1 MKYSSPLLRAMRR
14 SLVVPVNAALL
25 VCFGTWSAKSI
36 GGDTTWNQV
45 AAGVYDWNMDGNW
58 VPAPFP
64 NSPGSIAR
72 LTTATGSQ
80 TVELEQS
87 ITLGKL
93 VLGTAGFSTVA
104 PAYTL
109 EQGAA
114 GTLAFDHF
122 GVGGTATLEK
132 SGFNTDFIN
141 VPVTLVDSLLAN
153 INGGAVKISGP
164 VSGTFGSGVTAI
176 TKVGNGNLILS
187 GSNTYTGTSLVNG
200 GLLTITHA
208 NALGAGGAGNGTVVI
223 SGGQLKIGGNIT
235 VANEL
240 LTLSSERSLLGTIV
254 NPEVN
259 GGFVSVGDNSWLGA
273 ITLGGASRIYSNFGM
288 LTLGDFATG
297 GNQLVLRGSG
307 NKTFGGA
314 VTGSG
319 FIIHESGT
327 LLFNPTSATGWTGR
341 LRASGGI
348 IRIGSVAALPN
359 NATPIEM
366 NNGTFQVY
374 ADAGF
379 TTAGNIDFANN
390 SGTLYLDRALG
401 GTGLNQIFTFGEIS
415 SMNSRTFTVNGRNG
429 YGVSFA
435 DNLDNGGVVAAG
447 GDTMIFTNNAQGLL
461 TLSGDINLNNAAARA
476 ITFNTNNG
484 NVLVQAGGG
493 GVGILVQGGAGAVNL
508 VKAGNGTLFM
518 TGTLLASSITG
529 GTSVN
534 GGVLE
539 VNTLNI
545 LGTGTINIGTGTT
558 APTSTSAPTLRY
570 VGTGDTFTHVIN
582 LAGSTGNGRIDAS
595 GTGALVLNGNITAG
609 TAGAKSLVLGGTSTA
624 ANTINGTIVD
634 SSSGATGVM
643 KVGKGTWVLA
653 GNNTYTGTTQIMNGV
668 LRINANATG
677 TSGLGNTALTFGA
690 VATAENTI
698 LSPGQ
703 SAGGRFEYNA
713 NAAGTPEVLGALNFA
728 AGEGTVALINNG
740 GTSTL
745 TFASLTAP
753 TIGAT
758 GNFTTSGGALGTTIR
773 IAFTAAPGTALTNN
787 NAMLFFNGAD
797 YAFYDTTTVGSEHI
811 RALNYGTDSTTAA
824 ADTFTANRHV
834 SVTTDGNT
842 GGSITLNTVKL
853 SNNATDLVVTG
864 TLTLNQAAGTSG
876 GILSTGATQTIS
888 GGVGITTGGAG
899 ALVIRVD
906 EASDDLAIS
915 TVLTNGTTGGLVK
928 SGLGL
933 LELSGANAY
942 TGTTF
947 VNQGTVRLAG
957 SGTLGAAANG
967 LTVRQEGTVDLNGIA
982 LTIGAFNGAGTVT
995 NGSGTSAVLTI
1006 GTGSATGLYTGLI
1019 SGNLGLSKTGTGT
1032 IRITGAHTYT
1042 GVTTIGGTGTTSIL
1056 DVVNLADGGAASSI
1070 GQSSNAAANLVF
1082 NGGILNYIG
1091 STVSTDRSFTLGAGA
1106 SAGRINS
1113 NTGAYLLGGSSTFAG
1128 SLIFSGPGPIAF
1140 LNSGARTLTLGGA
1153 STGDNEI
1160 RLQLIDN
1167 GSDKTSLSKEEAGL
1181 WILGNAGNSYS
1192 GDTIIRGGALRALD
1206 GTTLPTASNL
1216 FLNGTTTAAG
1226 GVLETTGV
1234 FDRALGTGA
1243 DQLRWGANAGGFGAW
1258 YGSLTV
1264 NINGDG
1270 GMLTWGTTANFLAG
1284 NAALIFQSATSEG
1297 TVDFVNALNL
1307 GTGAARVVTVNDNGN
1322 TTLDYAKL
1330 SGVISGGFVGA
1341 ANDAFIKN
1349 GSGTL
1354 VLGSN
1359 NTYVGNTRIDAGTL
1373 VVSKIGSGA
1382 DASSSLGAGPS
1393 VADGGFVR
1401 FNGGTL
1407 FYIGE
1412 GEITDRQFVMAAS
1425 GTLTAEGTGAL
1436 VITSNLGFSGATGTR
1451 TLTLGGIG
1459 ANINTFAGIIANN
1472 TAGGA
1477 TSVTHNGSG
1486 TWLLSGANTFTGTL
1500 TNQQG
1505 TLMIAN
1511 NAALG
1516 DMTVARSFVMNDN
1529 GIIHA
1534 LTDLSTPGT
1543 VSWTLPGN
1551 IVYFTGPGGVTINGT
1566 FTANRAGDNEIRN
1579 QLDFGKELVF
1589 SSSSTLTLSNDASA
1603 RILSISGTGT
1613 TRLSGIIN
1621 EAGGAAGDQLRITA
1635 TGVVIMDGAATNS
1648 FTGAT
1653 TIGLTNSGTSGG
1665 TLRLNRTTL
1674 NPLGTGALQFG
1685 QGGILEAAVDLKGAN
1700 ALGNSSVSI
1709 IGGTT
1714 SAVTSTVTG
1723 NQDIDFNGAFTNNGN
1738 NNTFFNNLDPSK
1750 RLLLSNTVNLSN
1762 DGTARRLTIRGFG
1775 ETQITGQ
1782 IVNGSTSNS
1791 AITYNGAL
1799 TGKLV
1804 LGGATANTFTGGV
1817 IHTGGTLVLAKA
1829 DALSPLG
1836 TTAAFQA
1843 QGGWLQSTVVGGSTI
1858 ATSFTLGGAA
1868 GPFSYFV
1875 NGAQNITFS
1884 GTSTNSAG
1892 NHTINSDITGAGVL
1906 TFSGTV
1912 NLSNDSTSRILT
1924 VGGAGNTTFSGVIA
1938 NGNGST
1944 AGAFIKA
1951 GSGTVTMIADN
1962 TYSGST
1968 TVLGG
1973 ELALNFSSVTGTKLS
1988 SSAALVLGSNIFPT
2002 ASTNADSNN
2011 SYANPT
2017 VRLLGHASTAVTETV
2032 SGVTLNQGGSR
2043 IILTG
2048 AGGALT
2054 LAAGAI
2060 TRTQSGATLDV
2071 AITGAGVNMSTTNTL
2086 VNGIL
2091 GGYLTLNGTDFA
2103 GLSGSNLAVATYSTN
2118 NAVNTWTSGIN
2129 VSNNAVYAGTLGSS
2143 LSVNSIRFGFA
2154 GGSTITIGSNVNL
2167 TVASGGVLVSSGV
2180 GNNASTITGGT
2191 IDGGAGLELIFHQ
2204 HNTANTLT
2212 VASRILDS
2220 NRVVKSG
2227 DGTLILS
2234 GANAYYGETIIN
2246 EGLVQADGGSAIGDY
2261 SMVTLR
2267 NDATAALQINGNE
2280 TIGSIQGGGAVGG
2293 HITFG
2298 SNNITVNQLA
2308 VTNYGGVLTGSG
2320 NLSFQGNG
2328 QFRYYGAS
2336 SASYTG
2342 AVSLDGSMAG
2352 LIHLLGDG
2360 VQNLTGASSFTI
2372 KNGSFLI
2379 DNNGS
2384 RPVNR
2389 VGDTAGI
2396 SLQNARGL
2404 VGGVAS
2410 GLWMR
2415 TDQAS
2420 QVYNWNQTANTA
2432 DYVNLIS
2439 ESFGALT
2446 LAGGD
2451 NYARLESTGGG
2462 FLRLTADSLVRN
2474 AGATFNVRG
2483 TNLGLGPNIGITTQ
2497 RTALTFTNEP
2507 TSYLVG
2513 GGGAANTT
2521 TISVI
2526 PWAVGQSV
2534 TGAVGINDRGNSF
2547 LTFDSVTKSLRSL
2560 NLATEYGTNFETLLT
2575 NVRIASST
2583 TAFSSAP
2590 LGAVGANV
2598 LVLDS
2603 SAGGAV
2609 AVMGDGSGA
2618 LTLNAGGLLSTS
2630 QGGSAA
2636 TSVGGFTD
2644 ILTNTSEYVIF
2655 TQGAHSLTLNSGL
2668 NTAAASLIK
2677 SGDGRLILGA
2687 ASSVAG
2693 TVYVNDGFLQ
2703 LDNTIAAG
2711 NIIVNGG
2718 SLVSNFVEAL
2728 NDTTSV
2734 NLMDASVSYVVLKSD
2749 TINNINAVSGAR
2761 VNIAAPAVLT
2771 INGALNAL
2779 LTGSGSYAKGSAG
2792 TQVFGAGHGYT
2803 GGTIVKVDTLQLDNS
2818 VVGLGKISDYSAV
2831 TVETGATLDFNSVT
2845 ETVGSL
2851 AGGGSVLLGTATLT
2865 IGADNTNTNFSGGIS
2880 GSGGVTKIGTG
2891 TQIFSGSNLFT
2902 GPLTILGGT
2911 MALDQ
2916 ASGNAL
2922 PDNLVIVLNRGGRL
2936 DVRTNETVGQITAA
2950 KNSSINIAD
2959 AGEVLNINY
2968 TTAGPVTHTLDSN
2981 FTGLG
2986 GVTITNTG
2994 VGAAANAITLNMG
3007 GFATQQGAM
3016 TIASSA
3022 ASTTEFTVNIGTTS
3036 LPHRHLSSV
3045 ALLDLQS
3052 AVNNT
3057 LTVNVGPNSAI
3068 NFSTYEVLGGLSS
3081 SGAGVVRVNLVNNGN
3096 ISSVSV
3102 GGNNQNTTFNG
3113 AFVGN
3118 NAQAAVFKTGTGV
3131 FTITN
3136 SAIGDKN
3143 DGVWRVD
3150 DGTLALGGTAGTD
3163 RLDGAT
3169 VVVLG
3174 NKGGATGSTF
3184 DITTGTE
3191 TIAAIRGGGRATGLS
3206 GVGSTNNTDASLGGN
3221 EIGGTGGNV
3230 NLSAGTT
3237 LSINA
3242 ATVTNVFGGVFTGTG
3257 TFQKQGSSNLL
3268 LLAEGTSAMTYAAN
3282 AGVTRLHFANRSV
3295 AFGEVASADVRG
3307 GLADA
3312 ATLNMTAG
3320 TFETSGLNE
3329 TIGTLIG
3336 TSGTVNLG
3344 TSASAY
3350 GAGTGKLTINN
3361 SGNGT
3366 IAAVIAQSS
3375 GGLFNAA
3382 VSGAQHV
3389 GGLVKN
3395 GLGNVTLSATNTF
3408 VGDLAINQG
3417 TITLSGGNAIADT
3430 VRVSVSNG
3438 ATLALSSTE
3447 AIGSLSGGGSV
3458 NLNLGTARTL
3468 ILSDNGNTTF
3478 SGVISGSGD
3487 SALSLLGGT
3496 LTLSNSQTYLGI
3508 TTLQNSAK
3516 LVLNGANI
3524 LADTAVNASAG
3535 TLVLGGSSIVM
3546 GLGATGLE
3554 VRGDDTDLT
3563 SGSNYIYQHMGGT
3576 GTFQLNS
3583 LLRTVNTG
3591 ATLNVH
3597 FGAAT
3602 TDTANT
3608 SAGILGGWAI
3618 ADNST
3623 WALNQ
3628 TGGPDG
3634 VIVGLANSG
3643 YSANVFGG
3651 SNSHVDV
3658 TTSFGVSTVVANTI
3672 RFNSGWNNTITVGV
3686 GGSILLQSGGILI
3699 TEGVGAG
3706 TSTIT
3711 GGTLTASNLDA
3722 QEIIIH
3728 QHNRQGA
3735 FVLDSIIT
3743 NAPNPT
3749 GLTKVG
3755 RGTAIITQNNTASG
3769 NTRIFEGLM
3778 VVGDGG
3784 TNGRL
3789 TSGSIIL
3796 QGILEFNLSSTL
3808 QINSVLDSRT
3818 SNGALN
3824 SSLPLFSLGWLRQNN
3839 AAGTLVLA
3847 ADSLAYTG
3855 KISVLQGTLEARS
3868 SNALGAAN
3876 TTSGGVFVEQ
3886 GARLR
3891 FGGGPITLAANKVIA
3906 LEGATFE
3913 ARDAS
3918 HTFNGI
3924 LQVTKDSTIDV
3935 GSGLTLTFSG
3945 TNDNAIY
3952 GLVES
3957 DHTFADLAFQGA
3969 GGVTQLSQAA
3979 VFANAWGDT
3988 TIGTGHTVRLGN
4000 NNNLGSLGYGS
4011 IVNNGTLEFLRN
4023 DTVIILDNAIT
4034 GTGDLIFSR
4043 PGSVLL
4049 TGGSTST
4056 GNIAVGNPSVDRA
4069 LVQIGNFGFDDS
4081 LNTASGKT
4089 VTVTSV
4095 GSGLDSHFRFGTQTN
4110 LLNTDASFVLAVGTG
4125 RDAYLVK
4132 RGSGV
4137 VQINGTITTSGGA
4150 GGNLGTINIDS
4161 GTLRFTNGIGTST
4174 NPFAGEINMSGGVLE
4189 LTGTADTY
4197 LGGATGGLLQGT
4209 GAVFAWRSTGTLHIT
4224 SGGHTYSNNRDN
4236 LAGLYAYNGTIN
4248 LNNSGGNAWSNDG
4261 YIYLMNGATLQIN
4274 SAGGETIGSVGMM
4287 KGSSMVLNT
4296 TLSLNNGAGVNR
4308 ISFLAGDISGSGGLV
4323 KIGRNGG
4330 NNETSPSIVLAS
4342 TNNSFSGQV
4351 VIRVGGIEVLNIA
4364 DAGVNSSLGSG
4375 GTIVMGDDGTATS
4388 TDPQIRAFLAI
4399 HNSTVNSSNRG
4410 FLITG
4415 TATHSAGGVREIGA
4429 FGKQLL
4435 LSGDVTNDAGT
4446 TARVFQLTGN
4456 SEANNTLSGNILQG
4470 AGTGGMI
4477 VRKESTGRWI
4487 LSGTNTFSGNLEI
4500 NNGFLGITSV
4510 AATGAAGNEIRLG
4523 SGGNTA
4529 TLEWMGT
4536 STGTFA
4542 KNLNFNGTTGTAR
4555 INANGTA
4562 AVVFNSVS
4570 ITNNNNRTI
4579 ALGGTS
4585 APGVINII
4593 AGNLVDTGTA
4603 AQSLTKDGRATWRLS
4618 GANTIDG
4625 SFTINAGILQVQ
4637 GSQAIGDTRT
4647 VNVANGLVPFDE
4659 NGNPVA
4665 APATLELLSNESIGM
4680 LLGARGGIVNLNG
4693 NTLTILGNTTAQSFQ
4708 GKITGTGG
4716 VTLGSSGNANAFG
4729 LNNVE
4734 NASSGLQ
4741 GLANYSQFLSDYTGA
4756 TTIVSS
4762 QWHTAYLADVGTASG
4777 IGKGDS
4783 TSNTTNAASLVLNG
4797 GSTNSSNSG
4806 LLYQGTANV
4815 TNTNR
4820 LFRLGVAGTGTDA
4833 TGIWNSAGI
4842 VHGISNGTLNFT
4854 NTAAIEYTGS
4864 GARTLTLRGTNISNN
4879 TFTPIIGDGAGGAT
4893 SFRKVEGGTWIL
4905 AGANTYTGVTSVTN
4919 GKLILRHNLALG
4931 TSAGGTTVSGAS
4943 GIGIELQNNITI
4955 TGEALTI
4962 TGDGGSLGSGGASS
4976 NIWAGNVVMNQNA
4989 RIYARAG
4996 STLEISGIVSSD
5008 TNGRAFN
5015 KYDMGTVVLSGSNT
5029 YSGATSLLGGTLR
5042 LNYGANNNSK
5052 LADGTSLTLGGTG
5065 LATLNGMAEYNN
5077 AITHQVWGQG
5087 GVLELAGGSHTEIV
5101 SATAINNGA
5110 SRIIRSSGT
5119 ARIALN
5125 VITRSVGGT
5134 LDFGEDNIATTD
5146 TNNTNGIL
5154 GGWATVGRNTWAVSV
5169 NSGAADT
5176 LITGLVA
5183 YNNDA
5188 YVPTF
5193 NTNVVSF
5200 AAAATDFTTNTIRFN
5215 AVSGGVLNM
5224 SGANNF
5230 LQSGGILMTAASGA
5244 VTIEG
5249 GSAVVLRHG
5258 TQATAANSH
5267 DLVIHQH
5274 SASDL
5279 TINVV
5284 LGENITAGS
5293 ANTQGLTKTGAGKVI
5308 LTQDNT
5314 FRGTINISEGT
5325 LQVGNGGSSGSLG
5338 AGGSTFNPVIM
5349 GDGTTLIL
5357 NTTKATEYNFQTI
5370 SGNGHIILADT
5381 NTQTFLLDDANSSWL
5396 GRITIDGGILRVR
5409 GQNTA
5414 LGDQRSMVTVNDGGT
5429 LEASGSGQTFN
5440 TRIVFNEGA
5449 VLAARSA
5456 VISAVLTNTTATF
5469 SGKMEFNNAT
5479 TAGMSVVVDSAQSLT
5494 ISGVIQGAKGFT
5506 KSGNGTLVLS
5516 SVNWVDGAATL
5527 SGQIVVSEGTLQLGG
5542 DGQQRNLGAVGVNNE
5557 TIILQNGRIN
5567 LNNADL
5573 NWADLSSPQREIV
5586 RISGTGLASGA
5597 TANTGALINTS
5608 GTATLAFLELGANA
5622 TVGGNSRIDLATYDT
5637 DSSSLISAQQ
5647 PQVDGNNF
5655 ALSKVGTN
5663 ELVFRETAFT
5673 ELAALNIREGTLRLE
5688 TNAPFIPIRNE
5699 VGSTTN
5705 PTSSVG
5711 SGLGAMLAAN
5721 VGVVNLNYAGTPTN
5735 DAASGVQNVM
5745 AIPRLD
5751 FYRQHG
5757 VVHTTPINFGRGI
5770 ISLNSDTLPYVYTT
5784 LAGTMTLT
5792 GAANGTDSLF
5802 VIEGGGGGTNVEA
5815 GVYRNPFSALII
5827 DADVTGTGGF
5837 TKLGTR
5843 ELIFTKD
5850 TSFTGDAVVNRFSNN
5865 DFYLDPK
5872 YGNQGAMQMIGVALA
5887 GAGTFNNASRM
5898 VLERG
5903 GVLRLVNNS
5912 SYNDKLG
5919 IVNANNNDRLNN
5931 NGQLVMRNG
5940 YLVFDLG
5947 ATANSENIG
5956 NVVIGENTATGRTAS
5971 YIDFDLQ
5978 SGANVTHNIG
5988 IQSITR
5994 NVGSVLEFRVYDS
6007 EARFGGT
6014 TGDSVRLQLLD
6025 GGTSIASLL
6034 TGSASGVTRH
6044 VVQGLF
6050 GGIAMIPQDHAYRF
6064 SGTQDALGQ
6073 QRLMFWRAA
6082 RDFMTTETIS
6092 GQTYLRPLD
6101 DSEYSQNAFVT
6112 GGNVNI
6118 SEISFYQ
6125 RDSMKINTLRLGNLN
6140 DNLGNNATSLP
6151 GTRQVEVQD
6160 SSISLFL
6167 DDNVVLNIASGMVM
6181 GASWSEGG
6189 LVNGQQQVILGGTLQ
6204 FGSKEAIFHVVGGG
6218 YATDFGGIRG
6228 DNRLEV
6234 RSTIAGTGGLTK
6246 SGTTELR
6253 LDGRNTFSGLTT
6265 VTNGNLYIRNGEA
6278 LGAGNAGAFD
6288 GTAGPN
6294 GNIVTG
6300 WGQILQGNGSN
6311 IGSANAREDLYVGVI
6326 NQSAIVLRSD
6336 TSVNSWTGNIII
6348 DNVDNAGMVVN
6359 TPVIQTNSQD
6369 TLILN
6374 GSIAGGS
6381 TLVLEDGLAT
6391 SLDSNPRVVTFNS
6404 ADTAN
6409 GDGWILL
6416 KKAIGDRYVGGQA
6429 VSIADTV
6436 STQTT
6441 IAGVRTNENQALAV
6455 TFNPSSNEAI
6465 YETYES
6471 WAAVGR
6477 LTMNRGWLRYMGDG
6491 DFYAADTV
6499 AKMGITSTN
6508 LPSGNVGIRL
6518 GNGADGGV
6526 GALLL
6531 TKAGQSFAASGQLNW
6546 QQINNNA
6553 NGLTIIG
6560 GENENGVVTFGN
6572 GAGRFDT
6579 ERLVAFH
6586 ASMGGEVQVKFQITT
6601 GGGAADFM
6609 SKIGRGTVR
6618 MLGSTLGGGNIN
6630 DVGIFGG
6637 TMIYDYRTNNTVMND
6652 NTAILK
6658 LGGGTLHLV
6667 GNATADTTQNFQR
6680 AAGTGST
6687 SQNTFSVFSGGSQ
6700 IVGEAAAGRALNINI
6715 GADAFGLAQP
6725 NRTITRN
6732 VGGTVGFVGTGA
6744 GTVNI
6749 TLAGANVPRNVTFG
6763 WATYGTSIHTALD
6776 FAMVDAT
6783 DVVANKVKAI
6793 NRNPG
6798 HNVNNVAAWG
6808 AGMDV
6813 SENGGAGFTGIL
6825 GANLAINTLHF
6836 DASTESLVNLGS
6848 NTLTVSG
6855 GGILVSSE
6863 VGSFNKTIT
6872 GGVLT
6877 TSAVASSGMMT
6888 NGELIIHQ
6896 YGSGILTIGS
6906 TLGDANL
6913 TSVVINGVQTTI
6925 NEVLGASPTLTPGT
6939 VRLTAAGGN
6948 QQRAF
6953 YLNGGILEVS
6963 NENQLGLVD
6972 IASVTNLLFLNG
6984 GTFRW
6989 TGTGTTI
6996 LDEQRQIQVGGNG
7009 GVIDVAN
7016 SDAVLGIQGE
7026 VFTDV
7031 NTTNLMTGA
7040 GAAFGGNDIIKKGA
7054 GTLLIQDLTDANVGF
7069 GGLLD
7074 IREGTLRVSGARSN
7088 SGTAAN
7094 TIVVTNMFG
7103 TNRSWLDAT
7112 IFRQGTNL
7120 EFRMGDL
7127 QTASHV
7133 YQMRENFRFDGNN
7146 VISMQRAGANAHI
7159 IHLDGVIDLE
7169 GAVTV
7174 DITTGHVMRW
7184 NNDGGYLTG
7193 SGNLIK
7199 TGLGELQLRENSPDW
7214 TGSVSIL
7221 QGKLLAGSQGKPLG
7235 SGTGA
7240 ITLGSAE
7247 HTGLAWLSLHN
7258 ETGLP
7263 IALTLEN
7270 DINVIYNPLQT
7281 KRLGLTLPAANGQ
7294 DHYLNGDITMGDHLA
7309 LYIEDSTIPT
7319 GGKFDWIHFNGQFKD
7334 DLVNNRSGNLVLRFD
7349 NTSGVENDTNTN
7361 GGQSFGY
7368 FNFNNDNSGWSGDVV
7383 VATNASY
7390 FYNETTILRLGH
7402 DKALTEKNE
7411 VTMNFNSRLQVAG
7424 NNVTI
7429 GGLITQGG
7437 SGQPQGSTGSSEFI
7451 ENAAATEGTLTIKQ
7465 TTPAEVEVLW
7475 DAYFQDGTTAS
7486 HFIQPDSGT
7495 TSSSLNLVK
7504 DGLGW
7509 ATLTLNNNYTG
7520 LTTVAQGTLQVG
7532 RNGFGDT
7539 GADYNTKGT
7548 LVNAGATLAGTG
7560 VVQGGASVTHQ
7571 VNGNLKPGDFGG
7583 EGNGTLTFNGNTAF
7597 GSTANIYFQ
7606 ISHATFNAPEVL
7618 HIKDTAAIAAIP
7630 AKYATTLNDIV
7641 LTNQH
7646 DHVEINGTLTVD
7658 ANTKFIIVDNGY
7670 NPVAGDV
7677 FNLIDWVGAS
7687 LTVNT
7692 GGEVR
7697 FGGLLGALDL
7707 PNLGPD
7713 YRWDTSLFNS
7723 AGILVVTS
7731 VPEPGR
7737 MALLLL
7743 GLIVLFGGRCRR
7755 KMP

>member
-1 MKYSSPLLRAMRR
+1 MRR
-14 SLVVPVNAALL
+14 RLVVPVNAVLL
-25 VCFGTWSAKSI
+25 VCFGSWSAKSI
-36 GGDTTWNQV
+36 GGDATWNQT
-45 AAGVYDWNMDGNW
+45 AAGIYDWNVDGNW
-58 VPAPFP
+58 IPAPFP

-80 TVELEQS
+80 TIELGQS

-93 VLGTAGFSTVA
+93 ILGTAGFSAVA

-122 GVGGTATLEK
+122 GVGGTANLEK
-132 SGFNTDFIN
+132 SGFNTDVIN

-153 INGGAVKISGP
+153 ISGGAVKISGP

-176 TKVGNGNLILS
+176 TKIGNGNLILS
-187 GSNTYTGTSLVNG
+187 GNNTYTGNTLVNG

-208 NALGAGGAGNGTVVI
+208 NALGAGGAGNGTVVT

-240 LTLSSERSLLGTIV
+240 LTLSSERSLLGAIV

-288 LTLGDFATG
+288 LTVGDFALG
-297 GNQLVLRGSG
+297 GNQLVLRGGG

-314 VTGSG
+314 VTGTG
-319 FIIHESGT
+319 NIIHESGT
-327 LLFNPTSATGWTGR
+327 LLFNPTSTSGWTGR

-366 NNGTFQVY
+366 NNGTFQIY

-415 SMNSRTFTVNGRNG
+415 GMNSRTFTVNGRNG
-429 YGVSFA
+429 YGASFA
-435 DNLDNGGVVAAG
+435 DNVDNGGVVAAG

-461 TLSGDINLNNAAARA
+461 TLSGDINLNNGAARA

-493 GVGILVQGGAGAVNL
+493 GAGILVQGGAGAVNL

-545 LGTGTINIGTGTT
+545 LGTGVINVGTGTT

-570 VGTGDTFTHVIN
+570 VGAGDTFTHVIN

-634 SSSGATGVM
+634 SSGGATGVI

-703 SAGGRFEYNA
+703 SAGGRFEYNS
-713 NAAGTPEVLGALNFA
+713 NAAGTAEVLGALNFS
-728 AGEGTVALINNG
+728 AGEGTVTLINNG

-758 GNFTTSGGALGTTIR
+758 GNFTTSGGTLGSTIR

-797 YAFYDTTTVGSEHI
+797 YAFYDTTTVGSEYI
-811 RALNYGTDSTTAA
+811 RGLNYGSDSTTAA

-853 SNNATDLVVTG
+853 SNNGTDLVVTG

-888 GGVGITTGGAG
+888 GGTGITTGGAG

-906 EASDDLAIS
+906 EAGDDLAIS
-915 TVLTNGTTGGLVK
+915 TVLTSGTTGGLVK

-957 SGTLGAAANG
+957 VGTLGAAANG

-982 LTIGAFNGAGTVT
+982 LTIGALNGAGTVT
-995 NGSGTSAVLTI
+995 NGSGTAAVLTI

-1019 SGNLGLSKTGTGT
+1019 SGNLGLTKTGTGT
-1032 IRITGAHTYT
+1032 IRITGSNTYT
-1042 GVTTIGGTGTTSIL
+1042 GVTTIGGSGTTSIL
-1056 DVVNLADGGAASSI
+1056 DVVTLADGGVASSI

-1106 SAGRINS
+1106 TAGRINS
-1113 NTGAYLLGGSSTFAG
+1113 STGAFLLGGTTTYAG
-1128 SLIFSGPGPIAF
+1128 SLIFAGTGPIAF
-1140 LNSGARTLTLGGA
+1140 LNAGARTLTLGGA

-1167 GSDKTSLSKEEAGL
+1167 GSDKTSLSKEDNGL
-1181 WILGNAGNSYS
+1181 WILGNVSNSYS

-1216 FLNGTTTAAG
+1216 FLNGTTTSAG

-1234 FDRALGTGA
+1234 FDRSLGTGA

-1258 YGSLTV
+1258 YGNLTV

-1307 GTGAARVVTVNDNGN
+1307 GTGGARTVTVNDNGN

-1330 SGVISGGFVGA
+1330 SGVISGGFVGS

-1349 GSGTL
+1349 GGGTL

-1359 NTYVGNTRIDAGTL
+1359 NTYLGNTRIDAGTL

-1382 DASSSLGAGPS
+1382 DASSSLGAGPA
-1393 VADGGFVR
+1393 VTDGGFVR

-1412 GEITDRQFVMAAS
+1412 GETTDRQFVMAGS

-1451 TLTLGGIG
+1451 TLTLGGIS
-1459 ANINTFAGIIANN
+1459 ASINTFAGVIGNN

-1589 SSSSTLTLSNDASA
+1589 SSSSTLTLSNDGSA
-1603 RILSISGTGT
+1603 RILSIGGTGT
-1613 TRLSGIIN
+1613 TRLSGVIN
-1621 EAGGAAGDQLRITA
+1621 EAGGAAADQLRITA
-1635 TGVVIMDGAATNS
+1635 TGVVIMDGTAINS

-1665 TLRLNRTTL
+1665 TLRLSRTTL

-1723 NQDIDFNGAFTNNGN
+1723 NQDVDFNGAFTNNGN

-1750 RLLLSNTVNLSN
+1750 RLLLSGTVNLSN

-1782 IVNGSTSNS
+1782 IVNGSTSTS
-1791 AITYNGAL
+1791 ALTYNGAL

-1829 DALSPLG
+1829 DALTPLG

-1884 GTSTNSAG
+1884 GTTTNSAG

-1912 NLSNDSTSRILT
+1912 NLSNDTTSRSLT
-1924 VGGAGNTTFSGVIA
+1924 VGGAGNTSFTGVIA

-2002 ASTNADSNN
+2002 ASTNVDSNN

-2060 TRTQSGATLDV
+2060 TRTQPGATLDV
-2071 AITGAGVNMSTTNTL
+2071 AITGASVNMSTTNTL

-2103 GLSGSNLAVATYSTN
+2103 GLSGSNLAVATYATN
-2118 NAVNTWTSGIN
+2118 NAVNAWTSGIN
-2129 VSNNAVYAGTLGSS
+2129 VSNNAAYSGTLASS

-2234 GANAYYGETIIN
+2234 GVNAYYGDTIIN
-2246 EGLVQADGGSAIGDY
+2246 EGLVLASGGSAIGDY
-2261 SMVTLR
+2261 SAVTLR
-2267 NDATAALQINGNE
+2267 NDATAALQIDANE

-2293 HITFG
+2293 NITLG
-2298 SNNITVNQLA
+2298 VNNLTVNQIA
-2308 VTNYGGVLTGSG
+2308 NTNYGGAFVGSG
-2320 NLSFQGNG
+2320 ALALQGPG
-2328 QFRYYGAS
+2328 QLRYYGAS
-2336 SASYTG
+2336 AGYSG
-2342 AVSLDGSMAG
+2342 AVSLDGSMTG
-2352 LIHLLGDG
+2352 LLHLLGDG
-2360 VQNLTGASSFTI
+2360 VQNVTGANSISI
-2372 KNGSFLI
+2372 KNGSLLI

-2384 RPVNR
+2384 RPTNR
-2389 VGDTAGI
+2389 IGDTAALT
-2396 SLQNARGL
+2396 LQNARGQ
-2404 VGGVAS
+2404 VSGVAS

-2420 QVYNWNQTANTA
+2420 QVYNWNQAANSA
-2432 DYVNLIS
+2432 DYVNQIS
-2439 ESFGALT
+2439 ETVGVLT

-2462 FLRLTADSLVRN
+2462 FLKLTADSLVRN

-2497 RTALTFTNEP
+2497 RSALSFTTEP
-2507 TSYLVG
+2507 LAYLVG

-2526 PWAVGQSV
+2526 PWAVGQSLA
-2534 TGAVGINDRGNSF
+2534 GAVGINDRGNSF
-2547 LTFDSVTKSLRSL
+2547 LTFDSTTKSLRSL
-2560 NLATEYGTNFETLLT
+2560 NLSTEYAVNFDTSLT
-2575 NVRIASST
+2575 NVRIASSAA
-2583 TAFSSAP
+2583 AFASNPSGNVA
-2590 LGAVGANV
+2590 ANV
-2598 LVLDS
+2598 LVIDT
-2603 SAGGAV
+2603 SAGGTV
-2609 AVMGDGSGA
+2609 AVTGDNAGS
-2618 LTLNAGGLLSTS
+2618 LTLNAGGILSTS
-2630 QGGSAA
+2630 QGGVAS
-2636 TSVGGFTD
+2636 SSIGGFTG
-2644 ILTNTSEYVIF
+2644 ILTNASEYVVF
-2655 TQGAHSLTLNSGL
+2655 TQGNHALTLSSGL
-2668 NTAAASLIK
+2668 NTSAAGLIK
-2677 SGDGRLILGA
+2677 AGDGRLILAA
-2687 ASSVAG
+2687 ASSSSG
-2693 TVYVNDGFLQ
+2693 TLYVNDGVLQ
-2703 LDNTIAAG
+2703 LDNTIASA
-2711 NIIVNGG
+2711 NVIVNGG
-2718 SLVSNFVEAL
+2718 SLVSNFAEAL
-2728 NDTTSV
+2728 SNSTSV
-2734 NLMDASVSYVVLKSD
+2734 NLMDASASYVLLQSD
-2749 TINNINAVSGAR
+2749 TINNLNAVSGAR
-2761 VNIAAPAVLT
+2761 VNITAPAILT
-2771 INGALNAL
+2771 VNGSLNAL
-2779 LTGSGSYAKGSAG
+2779 LTGSGGYAKGSAG
-2792 TQVFGAGHGYT
+2792 TLVFGAGHGYT
-2803 GGTIVKVDTLQLDNS
+2803 GATIVKVGTLQLDGTVPS
-2818 VVGLGKISDYSAV
+2818 LGKISDYSAV
-2831 TVETGATLDFNSVT
+2831 TVESGATLDLNGVT
-2845 ETVGSL
+2845 ETIGSL
-2851 AGGGSVLLGTATLT
+2851 AGSGAVLLGSATVT
-2865 IGADNTNTNFSGGIS
+2865 VGTDNSNTLFSGVIS

-2891 TQIFSGSNLFT
+2891 SLTLTGGNLFT
-2902 GPLTILGGT
+2902 GPLSILGGT
-2911 MALDQ
+2911 IALDH
-2916 ASGNAL
+2916 AGGNAL
-2922 PDNLVIVLNRGGRL
+2922 PNNLAIALNRGGRL
-2936 DVRTNETVGQITAA
+2936 DVRSNETVGQITAA
-2950 KNSSINIAD
+2950 KNSVINIAD
-2959 AGEVLNINY
+2959 PGETLTISY

-2981 FTGLG
+2981 FTGAG
-2986 GVTITNTG
+2986 AVNIVNTG
-2994 VGAAANAITLNMG
+2994 VGSGANQITLNLG
-3007 GFATQQGAM
+3007 GASSQAGAM
-3016 TIASSA
+3016 TFASSA
-3022 ASTTEFTVNIGTTS
+3022 ASATDFVVNVGTLTS
-3036 LPHRHLSSV
+3036 PNRRLSSG
-3045 ALLDLQS
+3045 ALLDLQ
-3052 AVNNT
+3052 AAANNT
-3057 LTVNVGPNSAI
+3057 VVLNIGPSSTI
-3068 NFSTYEVLGGLSS
+3068 NFNSFEIVGGLTSS
-3081 SGAGVVRVNLVNNGN
+3081 TTGTTRINLLNGSN
-3096 ISSVSV
+3096 VASMSV

-3118 NAQAAVFKTGTGV
+3118 NAQAAVLKTGTGV

-3136 SAIGDKN
+3136 SAITDKN

-3150 DGTLALGGTAGTD
+3150 NGTLALGGAAGTD

-3174 NKGGATGSTF
+3174 NKGGATGSKF
-3184 DITTGTE
+3184 DITTGSE
-3191 TIAAIRGGGRATGLS
+3191 TLAAIRGGGRATGLS
-3206 GVGSTNNTDASLGGN
+3206 GVGGTNNTDVSLGGN
-3221 EIGGTGGNV
+3221 EIGGTGGDV
-3230 NLSAGTT
+3230 NLTAGTT
-3237 LSINA
+3237 MSINA
-3242 ATVTNVFGGVFTGTG
+3242 GSGTNVFGGVFTGTG
-3257 TFQKQGSSNLL
+3257 TFQKQGNSGLL
-3268 LLAEGTSAMTYAAN
+3268 LLGEGTSAMTFTAN
-3282 AGVTRLHFANRSV
+3282 AGTTRLHFANRSV
-3295 AFGEVASADVRG
+3295 AFGDVTGADVRG
-3307 GLADA
+3307 GLADT
-3312 ATLNMTAG
+3312 ATLNMTGG
-3320 TFETSGLNE
+3320 TFETSGLSE
-3329 TIGTLIG
+3329 TIGTLTGI
-3336 TSGTVNLG
+3336 SGTVNLG
-3344 TSASAY
+3344 TSASMF
-3350 GAGTGKLTINN
+3350 GAGTGKLTI
-3361 SGNGT
+3361 GNATAAT
-3366 IAAVIAQSS
+3366 IAATISQST
-3375 GGLFNAA
+3375 GGLFNVA
-3382 VSGAQHV
+3382 VSGVHHV
-3389 GGLVKN
+3389 GGMIKN
-3395 GLGNVTLSATNTF
+3395 GAGNVTLTAGNTF
-3408 VGDLAINQG
+3408 VGDLLINQG
-3417 TITLSGGNAIADT
+3417 TVTLNNTNNNALADT
-3430 VRVSVSNG
+3430 VRVRVASG
-3438 ATLALSSTE
+3438 ATFALSHNES
-3447 AIGSLSGGGSV
+3447 IGSLSGAGNV
-3458 NLNLGTARTL
+3458 NLAAVGERTL
-3468 ILSDNGNTTF
+3468 VLTDNGNTTY
-3478 SGVISGSGD
+3478 SGVMSGSGT
-3487 SALSLLGGT
+3487 SGLTLFGGT
-3496 LTLSNSQTYLGI
+3496 LTLTSSQTYQGI
-3508 TTLQNSAK
+3508 TTIQNGAK
-3516 LVLNGANI
+3516 LVLDGANI
-3524 LADTAVNASAG
+3524 LADGATSGLGG
-3535 TLVLGGSSIVM
+3535 TLLLGGGSIVM
-3546 GLGATGLE
+3546 GAGATGLE
-3554 VRGDDTDLT
+3554 VRADDTDLAN
-3563 SGSNYIYQHMGGT
+3563 GSNYIYQVQGGT
-3576 GTFQLNS
+3576 GSIQLNNLNRVLKS
-3583 LLRTVNTG
+3583 G
-3591 ATLNVH
+3591 STLNV
-3597 FGAAT
+3597 FGPVAT
-3602 TDTANT
+3602 TDLANNF
-3608 SAGILGGWAI
+3608 AGILGGWAVY
-3618 ADNST
+3618 DMST
-3623 WALNQ
+3623 WAVNQ
-3628 TGGPDG
+3628 SGGSDG
-3634 VIVGLANSG
+3634 LIVGLDEFSYTADSF
-3643 YSANVFGG
+3643 AGG
-3651 SNSHVDV
+3651 HTDV
-3658 TTSFGVSTVVANTI
+3658 TTDFSGGGVASTM
-3672 RFNSGWNNTITVGV
+3672 RFNTNASTTVSVAGFV
-3686 GGSILLQSGGILI
+3686 LLQHGGILV
-3699 TEGVGAG
+3699 TQNVGAN

-3711 GGTLTASNLDA
+3711 GGILITADNDS
-3722 QEIIIH
+3722 EEFIVH
-3728 QHNRQGA
+3728 QHNRQGD
-3735 FVLDSIIT
+3735 LIIDSELANSST
-3743 NAPNPT
+3743 PT
-3749 GLTKVG
+3749 GLTKAG
-3755 RGTAIITQNNTASG
+3755 RGTLVLTADNTATGVTRVLEGLLKVGNGGTSG
-3769 NTRIFEGLM
+3769 NLM
-3778 VVGDGG
+3778 TGG
-3784 TNGRL
+3784 VQ
-3789 TSGSIIL
+3789 L
-3796 QGILEFNLSSTL
+3796 QGILEINRSDVFA
-3808 QINSVLDSRT
+3808 INSIIDSRST
-3818 SNGALN
+3818 SGTLN
-3824 SSLPLFSLGWLRQNN
+3824 ASLPLYSIGWLRQNN
-3839 AAGTLVLA
+3839 ASGTLVLGG
-3847 ADSLAYTG
+3847 DNSNFTG
-3855 KISVLQGTLEARS
+3855 KISVLAGVLES
-3868 SNALGAAN
+3868 QVNNALGASN
-3876 TTSGGVFVEQ
+3876 VTSGGVFVEE
-3886 GARLR
+3886 GATLR
-3891 FGGGPITLAANKVIA
+3891 FSAATAITTTANKVIV
-3906 LEGATFE
+3906 LEGATME
-3913 ARDAS
+3913 ARGAN
-3918 HTFNGI
+3918 HVFNGI
-3924 LQVTKDSTIDV
+3924 LQATKDSIVDV

-3952 GLVES
+3952 GLLES
-3957 DHTFADLAFQGA
+3957 DHTFADLTFQGA
-3969 GGVTQLSQAA
+3969 GGVTQLYQPA

-3988 TIGTGHTVRLGN
+3988 TIGVGHTVRLGN

-4011 IVNNGTLEFLRN
+4011 IVNNGTLEFYRN
-4023 DTVIILDNAIT
+4023 DTVLLIDNAISGSGDMSFNRV
-4034 GTGDLIFSR
+4034 GT
-4043 PGSVLL
+4043 VLL

-4056 GNIAVGNPSVDRA
+4056 GNIFVGNVSLNERS
-4069 LVQIGNFGFDDS
+4069 LLQIGNFGFDDALS
-4081 LNTASGKT
+4081 TAAGKT
-4089 VTVTSV
+4089 VTVTALN
-4095 GSGLDSHFRFGTQTN
+4095 GSDSHFRFGTQTN
-4110 LLNTDASFVLAVGTG
+4110 LLNTDASFVLAIAGTG

-4150 GGNLGTINIDS
+4150 SGNLGTINIDS
-4161 GTLRFTNGIGTST
+4161 GTLRFTNGIGTSS
-4174 NPFAGEINMSGGVLE
+4174 NPFAGEINMGGGVLE
-4189 LTGTADTY
+4189 ITGTADSY

-4274 SAGGETIGSVGMM
+4274 STGGETIGSVGMM

-4308 ISFLAGDISGSGGLV
+4308 ISFLAGDISGTGGLI

-4330 NNETSPSIVLAS
+4330 SNEVSPSIVLAS

-4364 DAGVNSSLGSG
+4364 NAGVNSSLGSG

-4435 LSGDVTNDAGT
+4435 LSGDVTNDSGT

-4510 AATGAAGNEIRLG
+4510 AATGATGNEIRLG

-4529 TLEWMGT
+4529 TMEWMGT
-4536 STGTFA
+4536 STGTFT

-4585 APGVINII
+4585 APDVINII
-4593 AGNLVDTGTA
+4593 AGNLVDTGSA

-4647 VNVANGLVPFDE
+4647 VNIANGLVPFDE
-4659 NGNPVA
+4659 NGNAVA

-4680 LLGARGGIVNLNG
+4680 LQGARGGLVNLNG

-4716 VTLGSSGNANAFG
+4716 VTLGASGNANAFG

-4762 QWHTAYLADVGTASG
+4762 QWHTAYLADIGTASG
-4777 IGKGDS
+4777 IGRGDS
-4783 TSNTTNAASLVLNG
+4783 ASNTTNAASLVLNG

-4842 VHGISNGTLNFT
+4842 VHGVSNGTLNFT

-4879 TFTPIIGDGAGGAT
+4879 TFTPIIGDGTGGAT

-4905 AGANTYTGVTSVTN
+4905 AGANTYTGVTTVTN
-4919 GKLILRHNLALG
+4919 GKLILRNNLALG

-4943 GIGIELQNNITI
+4943 GAGVELQNNITI
-4955 TGEALTI
+4955 TGETLTI
-4962 TGDGGSLGSGGASS
+4962 TGDGGSLGAGGASS
-4976 NIWAGNVVMNQNA
+4976 NVWTGGVVMNQNV
-4989 RIYARAG
+4989 RIYAKAG
-4996 STLEISGIVSSD
+4996 STLDITGIVSSD

-5015 KYDMGTVVLSGSNT
+5015 KYDVGTVVLSGSNT

-5042 LNYGANNNSK
+5042 LNYGTNNNSK
-5052 LADGTSLTLGGTG
+5052 LADATSLTLGGSG
-5065 LATLNGMAEYNN
+5065 LATLHGMAEYNN
-5077 AITHQVWGQG
+5077 AITYQTWAQG
-5087 GVLELAGGSHTEIV
+5087 GVLELAGGSHTEVV
-5101 SATAINNGA
+5101 SATTINNGA
-5110 SRIIRSSGT
+5110 SRIIRSSGSS
-5119 ARIALN
+5119 RIALN
-5125 VITRSVGGT
+5125 AITRSVGGT

-5146 TNNTNGIL
+5146 TNNTNGII

-5176 LITGLVA
+5176 LITGLSSF
-5183 YNNDA
+5183 NNDA
-5188 YVPTF
+5188 YAPTY

-5215 AVSGGVLNM
+5215 AASGGVLNM

-5249 GSAVVLRHG
+5249 GGAVVLRHG

-5267 DLVIHQH
+5267 DLIIHQH
-5274 SASDL
+5274 SANDL

-5325 LQVGNGGSSGSLG
+5325 LQVGNGGSTGSLG
-5338 AGGSTFNPVIM
+5338 TGGGSFNPVIM
-5349 GDGTTLIL
+5349 GDGATLIL
-5357 NTTKATEYNFQTI
+5357 NTTKSSEYNFQTI

-5381 NTQTFLLDDANSSWL
+5381 NTQAFLLDDANTNWL
-5396 GRITIDGGILRVR
+5396 GRITVDGGVLRVR

-5429 LEASGSGQTFN
+5429 LEAAGSTQTFN
-5440 TRIVFNEGA
+5440 TRVVLNDGA
-5449 VLAARSA
+5449 VLAGRSA
-5456 VISAVLTNTTATF
+5456 VISSVLTNTNATF
-5469 SGKMEFNNAT
+5469 SGKMEFNNT
-5479 TAGMSVVVDSAQSLT
+5479 TSAGVSVVVDSAQTLT
-5494 ISGVIQGAKGFT
+5494 ISGVIQGTKGFT

-5527 SGQIVVSEGTLQLGG
+5527 SGQIIVSEGTLQLGG

-5573 NWADLSSPQREIV
+5573 NWADLSTSQREII

-5608 GTATLAFLELGANA
+5608 TTATLAFLELGADA

-5637 DSSSLISAQQ
+5637 DSSSLVSAQQ

-5705 PTSSVG
+5705 PSSSAG
-5711 SGLGAMLAAN
+5711 SALGAMLAAN
-5721 VGVVNLNYAGTPTN
+5721 VGVVNLNYVGAATN
-5735 DAASGVQNVM
+5735 DAASGLQNVM

-5802 VIEGGGGGTNVEA
+5802 VIEGGGGGTNIEA
-5815 GVYRNPFSALII
+5815 GVYRNPFSALIV

-5850 TSFTGDAVVNRFSNN
+5850 TSFTGDAVINRFSNN
-5865 DFYLDPK
+5865 DFYMDPE

-5887 GAGTFNNASRM
+5887 GAGTFNNASRV

-5931 NGQLVMRNG
+5931 SGQLVMRNG

-5956 NVVIGENTATGRTAS
+5956 NVVVGENTATGRTAN
-5971 YIDFDLQ
+5971 YMDFDLQ
-5978 SGANVTHNIG
+5978 KGANVTHNIG

-5994 NVGSVLEFRVYDS
+5994 NAGSVLEFRVYDS
-6007 EARFGGT
+6007 EATFGNT
-6014 TGDSVRLQLLD
+6014 TGDSVRIQLLD
-6025 GGTSIASLL
+6025 GGASVASLL
-6034 TGSASGVTRH
+6034 TGGSSGVTRN

-6050 GGIAMIPQDHAYRF
+6050 GGIAMIPQDHAFRF
-6064 SGTQDALGQ
+6064 SGTQDGLGQ
-6073 QRLMFWRAA
+6073 QRLLFWRTA

-6118 SEISFYQ
+6118 SEIAFYQ
-6125 RDSMKINTLRLGNLN
+6125 RDSMNINTLRLGNLN

-6181 GASWSEGG
+6181 GASWAEGG
-6189 LVNGQQQVILGGTLQ
+6189 LVNGQQQLIFGGTLE

-6218 YATDFGGIRG
+6218 FATYFGGVAG

-6234 RSTIAGTGGLTK
+6234 RSTISGTGGLTK
-6246 SGTTELR
+6246 SGTTEMR

-6278 LGAGNAGAFD
+6278 LGAGNTGAFD

-6294 GNIVTG
+6294 GNVVTG

-6359 TPVIQTNSQD
+6359 SPVIQTNSQD

-6436 STQTT
+6436 STLTT
-6441 IAGVRTNENQALAV
+6441 VAGVRTNENQALAV

-6499 AKMGITSTN
+6499 TKMGITSTN

-6531 TKAGQSFAASGQLNW
+6531 TKAGQSFATGGQLNW
-6546 QQINNNA
+6546 QQINNNS

-6572 GAGRFDT
+6572 GTGRFDT

-6586 ASMGGEVQVKFQITT
+6586 ASMGGEVQIKFQVTT
-6601 GGGAADFM
+6601 GGTAADFM

-6630 DVGIFGG
+6630 DVGVFGG

-6667 GNATADTTQNFQR
+6667 GNAAADTTQNFQR

-6700 IVGEAAAGRALNINI
+6700 IVGEASAGRILNVNI

-6749 TLAGANVPRNVTFG
+6749 TLAGANVPRNVALG
-6763 WATYGTSIHTALD
+6763 WATFGTSIHTALD
-6776 FAMVDAT
+6776 FAMSDAT
-6783 DVVANKVKAI
+6783 DAVANKVKAL

-6798 HNVNNVAAWG
+6798 HNVNNVASWG

-6813 SENGGAGFTGIL
+6813 SENGGAGFTGTL

-6836 DASTESLVNLGS
+6836 DAVADSLVNLGS
-6848 NTLTVSG
+6848 STLSVTG

-6877 TSAVASSGMMT
+6877 TSATASSGLVT

-6925 NEVLGASPTLTPGT
+6925 NEVLGATPTLTPGT
-6939 VRLTAAGGN
+6939 VRLTTAGGS

-6972 IASVTNLLFLNG
+6972 ITTTTNLLFLNG

-7016 SDAVLGIQGE
+7016 SDAVLGFQGE

-7040 GAAFGGNDIIKKGA
+7040 GTAFGGNDIIKKGS

-7094 TIVVTNMFG
+7094 TVVLTNMFG

-7146 VISMQRAGANAHI
+7146 IISMQRAGANAHI

-7174 DITTGHVMRW
+7174 DIATGHTMRW

-7193 SGNLIK
+7193 NGNLIK

-7214 TGSVSIL
+7214 TGNVTLL

-7263 IALTLEN
+7263 IAMTLEN

-7429 GGLITQGG
+7429 GGLVTQGG
-7437 SGQPQGSTGSSEFI
+7437 NGQPQGSTGSSEI
-7451 ENAAATEGTLTIKQ
+7451 VENAAATEGTLTIKQ
-7465 TTPAEVEVLW
+7465 TTPSEVEVLW

-7571 VNGNLKPGDFGG
+7571 INGNLKPGDFGG

-7618 HIKDTAAIAAIP
+7618 HIKDTAAVAAIP
-7630 AKYATTLNDIV
+7630 TKYAATLNDPV
-7641 LTNQH
+7641 LANQH
-7646 DHVEINGTLTVD
+7646 DHLEINGTLTVD
-7658 ANTKFIIVDNGY
+7658 ANTRFIIVDNGY

-7687 LTVNT
+7687 LAVNT
-7692 GGEVR
+7692 GGDVR
-7697 FGGLLGALDL
+7697 FGGLVGALDL

-7737 MALLLL
+7737 LLLL
-7743 GLIVLFGGRCRR
+7743 LVGLLAIFGRRSRKGR
-7755 KMP
+7755 MA